1 MANILEYTLSLQD
14 RMSSRLRQVGI
25 NSDAALNRFVALERR
40 SREVSQ
46 ALRDS
51 GNAVGALKQK
61 LDLLRSEREWI
72 PERNISTIQRY
83 NREIQGLERQITR
96 LESHTGGNMVGRW
109 FKDAFNQV
117 PFAGLLTNPLVIAG
131 AIGGAAIKKGI
142 QSDMQ
147 NTSFEVLLGSE
158 DAAKKMVADIT
169 KYGMETPYDKMGLGE
184 AAKMMLGFGIAQ
196 DKIMPNMR
204 AIGDIAMG
212 DANKMNSLTLAFS
225 QMSSAGKLNGQDL
238 LQMINA
244 GFNPL
249 GIISKKTGKSM
260 AYLKDEMSKGKISS
274 QMVTDAFMSATSAG
288 GQFNNMAVLMGQTT
302 GGKAAQLLDKF
313 TEKLLKIYEYISPI
327 VNVLIDL
334 GGAALDAV
342 SNGIGWLIQKFS
354 EGGPVITGIVIAL
367 GALTAS
373 LIIMKAIS
381 MAQAAWTGIV
391 TVANMLQ
398 TASWWSLNAA
408 MLANPMTWII
418 AGVIALIAL
427 IGFLVYKVD
436 GWGEAWHH
444 TIEGIKSIF
453 GAAMSY
459 LKFGWL
465 AWQHVILSG
474 IDLIKIAWFKLKSL
488 WDKDGATV
496 ELAKI
501 KQASDNRLEA
511 VKSEGKAIID
521 QGKAGIDH
529 FKKAGGSLKFNDKS
543 LGDFKNDML
552 GAMGMGG
559 ISDPKG
565 TPGAGKVTTGLGE
578 SDSNLEKSNTA
589 IATGGSKTNYIT
601 INLQEMIGIKANT
614 VNGSKEEIEN
624 IGTQATDQL
633 LRTLAMAD
641 TAGS

>member
-1 MANILEYTLSLQD
+1 
-14 RMSSRLRQVGI
+14 MSSKLRQVGI
-25 NSDAALNRFVALERR
+25 NSDAALNRFAALERR
-40 SREVSQ
+40 SRDVGH

-51 GNAVGALKQK
+51 GNAVGALRQR

-72 PERNISTIQRY
+72 PQRQLGTIQRY
-83 NREIQGLERQITR
+83 TREIGTLERQIQR
-96 LESHTGGNMVGRW
+96 LESTTGGSMTGRW
-109 FKDAFNQV
+109 FKDAFSQI

-131 AIGGAAIKKGI
+131 AVGGAALKKGI
-142 QSDMQ
+142 EADMQ
-147 NTSFEVLLGSE
+147 STSFEVLLGSE
-158 DAAKKMVADIT
+158 DAAKKLVADIT
-169 KYGMETPYDKMGLGE
+169 KYGMETPYEKLGLGE

-196 DKIMPNMR
+196 EKVMPNLK

-212 DANKMNSLTLAFS
+212 DANRMNSLTLAFS
-225 QMSSAGKLNGQDL
+225 QMSSAGKLQGQDL

-249 GIISKKTGKSM
+249 GIISRKTGKSM
-260 AYLKDEMSKGKISS
+260 AVLRDEMSKGQISAKT
-274 QMVTDAFMSATSAG
+274 VTDAFMSATAEG
-288 GQFNNMAVLMGQTT
+288 GQFHNMAEKMGQQL
-302 GGKAAQLLDKF
+302 GGRWAQLMDNLS
-313 TEKLLKIYEYISPI
+313 EKLLKFYEFIKPAAMAI
-327 VNVLIDL
+327 VTLA
-334 GGAALDAV
+334 GAALDAA
-342 SNGIGWLIQKFS
+342 SNGIGWLINKFN
-354 EGGPVITGIVIAL
+354 EGNPVMMAAVYAIGSVV
-367 GALTAS
+367 AS
-373 LIIMKAIS
+373 MVLMKAAA

-418 AGVIALIAL
+418 AGIIALIAL
-427 IGFLVYKVD
+427 IGFLIYKVD

-444 TIEGIKSIF
+444 TVEGVKSIF

-465 AWQHVILSG
+465 AWEHVILSG
-474 IDLIKIAWFKLKSL
+474 IDRIKIAWYKLKSL
-488 WDKDGATV
+488 WDKDGATI

-501 KQASDNRLEA
+501 KQASDNRMEA
-511 VKSEGKAIID
+511 VKAEGKAIID

-529 FKKAGGSLKFNDKS
+529 FKKAGGSLKINDKS
-543 LGDFKNDML
+543 IGDFKDDLL
-552 GAMGMGG
+552 GALGMGG
-559 ISDPKG
+559 IADPKM
-565 TPGAGKVTTGLGE
+565 PGSGKVKTSLG
-578 SDSNLEKSNTA
+578 DGGSNLEKSNTA

-601 INLQEMIGIKANT
+601 IHLQEMIGIKANT